1 MKEIDLFNAALGVK
15 SPWKMKKIVLIAL
28 LFFNVC
34 HLFGQDYFF
43 KRIDFDDEDNSP
55 NRIFYIEGRYLSLVG
70 HYCGALEC
78 CSIVEFDANGDTINR
93 VVVPDIDPGF
103 ESMIIDNDTI
113 TITGNN
119 DGINTHFRMAHFD
132 LEGNKLG
139 PTMEILHPTE
149 KFENSFQMTTQKM
162 GGLFYVMGSGRD
174 ENYDYSLL
182 YRVDHRGK
190 LDTLLKMAKAGRR
203 STVWDSDIDRDGN
216 LVTFHKLEEPFKR
229 RDWLEVIKYNEN
241 LDTIWKYTSEDS
253 PNHLNGIRGACIDES
268 VVLKTYTPNAN
279 HAKESLRVINSIQK
293 EKVIYNPGRIPTT
306 QRAFV
311 KIKILKNGDIL
322 GMGAYQEL
330 ATFPLVHSAP
340 WIIRMSQ
347 DGDIR
352 WQRVF
357 FDLNPSV
364 NESRFG
370 LVEDVIELE
379 NGDLFG
385 VGSMRY
391 EIPTSIVFKIDQNG
405 CLDANDC
412 GILQIITNSK
422 DIQEAKEFSIYPNPA
437 TDFVNIALEYKE
449 GLSYILVDEVG
460 RKIADGEI
468 HENGTSLDVSNVD
481 SGLYYILLSYKGSI
495 VGTKKVIINK

>member
-1 MKEIDLFNAALGVK
+1 MIAPHSIIYF
-15 SPWKMKKIVLIAL
+15 WKMKKNVFIAI

-43 KRIDFDDEDNSP
+43 KRVDFDEQSNYP
-55 NRIFYIEGRYLSLVG
+55 TLIFKYKNRFFSSISHFCYPQ
-70 HYCGALEC
+70 EC
-78 CSIVEFDANGDTINR
+78 CSIVEFNAYGDTINR

-113 TITGNN
+113 TLTGNN
-119 DGINTHFRMAHFD
+119 DRINTHFRMAHFD
-132 LEGNKLG
+132 LDGKKLG
-139 PTMEILHPTE
+139 PTMEIFHPTKKYE
-149 KFENSFQMTTQKM
+149 RSFQLTTQKI
-162 GGLFYVMGSGRD
+162 GNLFYIMGSGND
-174 ENYDYSLL
+174 DNFDYSLL
-182 YRVDHRGK
+182 YRVHYNGR
-190 LDTLLKMAKAGRR
+190 LDTLFVMAKAENQ

-253 PNHLNGIRGACIDES
+253 PNHLGGIKGAS
-268 VVLKTYTPNAN
+268 VEKGVVFNTYTDGAN
-279 HAKESLRVINSIQK
+279 HAKHSIRKVNSDKDTEIIYQPN
-293 EKVIYNPGRIPTT
+293 KVSTT
-306 QRAFV
+306 QRGFRR
-311 KIKILKNGDIL
+311 IKILKNGDIL

-330 ATFPLVHSAP
+330 ATLPLVHSAP

-357 FDLNPSV
+357 FDLDPSL

-370 LVEDVIELE
+370 LVEDVIEME

-385 VGSMRY
+385 VASIRY
-391 EIPTSIVFKIDQNG
+391 ENTTSIVFKIDSNG
-405 CLDANDC
+405 CLDPNDC

-422 DIQEAKEFSIYPNPA
+422 DIQEAQGFRIYPNPA
-437 TDFVNIALEYKE
+437 TNFVNIALEYKE

-460 RKIADGEI
+460 RKITYGNLK
-468 HENGTSLDVSNVD
+468 ENETSLDVSNVE

-495 VGTKKVIINK
+495 VGNKKVIINK